1 MSGSFKWFAV
11 LIACAFVVACRAG
24 KTVPQLPVL
33 TIDPSGISVS
43 GLSSGGFMAV
53 QVHVA
58 HSATFKRG
66 AGIVA
71 GGPYYCSEGSLA
83 NAAGRCMEHNREI
96 PVQKLVQ
103 ITNEWADG
111 KLIDPV
117 VNLKTSRCY
126 LFSGTADRTV
136 KPSVINDLQSYYQ
149 NFVLG
154 ENIFS
159 KNDVPAGHAMITD
172 DFGGPCSTT
181 AAPFINDCDFD
192 LAGVMLA
199 HLYGPLNPRNN
210 GDLSGVLT
218 EFDQTAFVSGHGM
231 AQKGWVYIPRACAA
245 GAVCKLHV
253 VFHGCRQNAATVDQR
268 FVRHAGYN
276 RWADTNDIVVLYPQT
291 GDLAPKGCWDWW
303 GYDSENFAN
312 KSGPQIA
319 AVKAMVT
326 RLSGGAVAP
335 SKSSPFTGNRD

>member
-1 MSGSFKWFAV
+1 MSGRFKLFVV

-24 KTVPQLPVL
+24 KTVPQLPAL
-33 TIDPSGISVS
+33 TIATSEISVS

-83 NAAGRCMEHNREI
+83 DAVGRCMEHNREI

-126 LFSGTADRTV
+126 LFSGTADKTV
-136 KPSVINDLQSYYQ
+136 KPAVMNELKSYYQ
-149 NFVLG
+149 SFMPG
-154 ENIFS
+154 ESIFYKS
-159 KNDVPAGHAMITD
+159 DIPAGHAMITD

-192 LAGVMLA
+192 LAGAILA

-210 GDLSGVLT
+210 GDLSGILT

-253 VFHGCRQNAATVDQR
+253 VFHGCRQNAATVAQR
-268 FVRHAGYN
+268 FVRHTGYN